1 MRFVLLNQWKERVKG
16 VEPSSLAWK
25 AIALPLSYT
34 RCFYILCLC
43 GMFHYGISFH
53 WCFIEFLLSRHPFYV
68 VGSTGF
74 EPVKALPSDLQSDPF
89 DRSGNSPSQN
99 VVVNASFCRFQV
111 VPKWLAY
118 LFFSFKASFWFFTEM
133 SYRPRPMAMAGSV
146 GRQSLR
152 PVTGIRTTTES
163 TNGRTSNS
171 FHPAAS

>member
-1 MRFVLLNQWKERVKG
+1 MRFVLLNRRKERVKG

-34 RCFYILCLC
+34 RCFSCLC

-53 WCFIEFLLSRHPFYV
+53 RCFIEFLLSGYPFYV

-111 VPKWLAY
+111 VP
-118 LFFSFKASFWFFTEM
+118 
-133 SYRPRPMAMAGSV
+133 
-146 GRQSLR
+146 
-152 PVTGIRTTTES
+152 
-163 TNGRTSNS
+163 
-171 FHPAAS
+171 

>member
-1 MRFVLLNQWKERVKG
+1 MKG

-34 RCFYILCLC
+34 RCFSCLY
-43 GMFHYGISFH
+43 GMFQYGISFH
-53 WCFIEFLLSRHPFYV
+53 WCFNEFLLSGHPFYV

-99 VVVNASFCRFQV
+99 VVVNASFCRFQE
-111 VPKWLAY
+111 VPPVASY
-118 LFFSFKASFWFFTEM
+118 LFSPLENHSFRTDM
-133 SYRPRPMAMAGSV
+133 LYRPRPMCGRF
-146 GRQSLR
+146 GRQAR
-152 PVTGIRTTTES
+152 PPSSTGIRTTNES
-163 TNGRTSNS
+163 EDGSTSNS

>member
-34 RCFYILCLC
+34 RCFSCLC

-53 WCFIEFLLSRHPFYV
+53 WCFIEFLLSGHPFYV

-89 DRSGNSPSQN
+89 DRSGNPPIR
-99 VVVNASFCRFQV
+99 VFLLVAWWLEKEREP
-111 VPKWLAY
+111 PK
-118 LFFSFKASFWFFTEM
+118 
-133 SYRPRPMAMAGSV
+133 
-146 GRQSLR
+146 
-152 PVTGIRTTTES
+152 GIEPLTC
-163 TNGRTSNS
+163 
-171 FHPAAS
+171 

>member
-34 RCFYILCLC
+34 RCFSCLYR
-43 GMFHYGISFH
+43 MFHYSNSFH
-53 WCFIEFLLSRHPFYV
+53 WCFIEFLLSGHPFYV

-99 VVVNASFCRFQV
+99 VVVNTSFCRFQE
-111 VPKWLAY
+111 VP
-118 LFFSFKASFWFFTEM
+118 
-133 SYRPRPMAMAGSV
+133 
-146 GRQSLR
+146 
-152 PVTGIRTTTES
+152 
-163 TNGRTSNS
+163 
-171 FHPAAS
+171 

>member
-1 MRFVLLNQWKERVKG
+1 MKG

-34 RCFYILCLC
+34 RWFSCLC
-43 GMFHYGISFH
+43 GMFHFGIL
-53 WCFIEFLLSRHPFYV
+53 WCFIEFLLSGHPFYV

-99 VVVNASFCRFQV
+99 VVVNAFLLIPGGSSSWPPCFSPLRHHIFFL
-111 VPKWLAY
+111 PKCCIDLAQCV
-118 LFFSFKASFWFFTEM
+118 
-133 SYRPRPMAMAGSV
+133 AGSV

-152 PVTGIRTTTES
+152 PVSASER
-163 TNGRTSNS
+163 RTSPKTNVRRTVS
-171 FHPAAS
+171 IRLRRELAAGLEPATC